1 MLTPTETTA
10 AFATVTKLIN
20 VVIKAYPRANH
31 AEIAKATLEAW
42 GEKRDTLE
50 DQLSKLQA
58 RKKKST
64 TTLAS
69 INTKQD
75 AIDGLEAVEPI
86 LEAMLDI
93 LKAQAKPVLAEV
105 KQAA

>member
-10 AFATVTKLIN
+10 TFAAVTRLIN
-20 VVIKAYPRANH
+20 VAIKAYPDANH

-42 GEKRDTLE
+42 GEKREKLE

-58 RKKKST
+58 RKKKSV

-75 AIDGLEAVEPI
+75 AIDGLETVEPI

-93 LKAQAKPVLAEV
+93 LKAQAKPVLAKV